1 MKKILIYLIS
11 NIITI
16 FLIVT
21 NAYAYLDPGTGGIII
36 QAILG
41 VIAAAVAYC
50 SFYINKIKFYF
61 KKLFSKKKSKE
72 D

>member
-1 MKKILIYLIS
+1 M
-11 NIITI
+11 
-16 FLIVT
+16 
-21 NAYAYLDPGTGGIII
+21 AYAYLDPGTGGIII

-41 VIAAAVAYC
+41 IIAAAVAYC